1 MLRFSVSDDAN
12 LSVEFD
18 AEACVRALCAAL
30 DHLGG
35 PRALAAGVAA
45 AVASGDADAR
55 WHLVVLNV
63 LNVALVDRGAAERRS
78 GDLRHAKDVLLNHAR
93 LAGALVKATSGGR
106 CLAAAVRAKAAVA
119 LLQIGRARLR
129 TLGAV
134 VAAPAAGAK
143 RGDTSSAGLVAA
155 LERLATRDV
164 HDCVHD
170 LKNDRYLGSC
180 VFALLSFLKDA
191 AKAVAAQL
199 ARSLFMD
206 GAPRPP
212 ELVERCA
219 KDATVFPGGRERVM
233 QREDRGAQRPVQLG
247 RELEATAADGA
258 NLDTIW
264 LIVGAI
270 GVFSMQ
276 SGFAMLEVGTC
287 ASDHTKEILLKN
299 IVDIAIGT
307 ISWWALGYALA
318 TGADAFSDTGR
329 NGVVGTSGFFYLGNR
344 DTTYDGKLADQASWF
359 FALSFANT
367 SATIVSGAIA
377 ERCKLSAYFLISCAV
392 TSLIYPVAAHVAW
405 DDNGRMSPY
414 REKRLAFG
422 CGLIDFAGS
431 GVVHMTGGLSAL
443 VAAYFIGARNGRYTS
458 MGNPVPMR
466 QQSVVLQTLGTLT
479 LWIGWFYFNAV
490 STLSSDRAGLA
501 AHCCFNTILAGA
513 ASALTTVV
521 CANYAQGYVD
531 PSVCCNG
538 ILSGLVAI
546 TAGPMIA
553 LMYVTARTIGA
564 RQEHSCDIDCEMD
577 GSKHGILN
585 LLPPGTLDLTEAA
598 ADAAG
603 AGFARPRRAPG
614 DVELAPSLRGEEKD
628 DPVEL
633 TDQPAN
639 LELPPRA
646 SRGRSAASLLA
657 DVRAAHARGD
667 ADALVAAVA
676 EATDFEAWARDMRR
690 CAALR
695 TYAVP
700 GSSSAHWGPER
711 GFANLRRRSRS
722 FSDDD

>member
-1 MLRFSVSDDAN
+1 MV
-12 LSVEFD
+12 
-18 AEACVRALCAAL
+18 AL
-30 DHLGG
+30 
-35 PRALAAGVAA
+35 
-45 AVASGDADAR
+45 GDADAR
-55 WHLVVLNV
+55 L
-63 LNVALVDRGAAERRS
+63 
-78 GDLRHAKDVLLNHAR
+78 
-93 LAGALVKATSGGR
+93 
-106 CLAAAVRAKAAVA
+106 
-119 LLQIGRARLR
+119 
-129 TLGAV
+129 
-134 VAAPAAGAK
+134 
-143 RGDTSSAGLVAA
+143 AA
-155 LERLATRDV
+155 LEARIEE
-164 HDCVHD
+164 
-170 LKNDRYLGSC
+170 
-180 VFALLSFLKDA
+180 LS
-191 AKAVAAQL
+191 AQC
-199 ARSLFMD
+199 SW
-206 GAPRPP
+206 
-212 ELVERCA
+212 
-219 KDATVFPGGRERVM
+219 
-233 QREDRGAQRPVQLG
+233 G

-546 TAGPMIA
+546 TAGCATSNAAGAFITGVVAGPLYLASVFVVESVLKVDDVCNAVSVHFTNGAWGLLAASLFATPWYYDAAFATDRGERCAGVFYGGTGSSLVSALVFAALNSLWVLGPMIA

-598 ADAAG
+598 ADAAD
-603 AGFARPRRAPG
+603 ARDLRDLGRARPG

-646 SRGRSAASLLA
+646 A
-657 DVRAAHARGD
+657 
-667 ADALVAAVA
+667 
-676 EATDFEAWARDMRR
+676 
-690 CAALR
+690 
-695 TYAVP
+695 
-700 GSSSAHWGPER
+700 
-711 GFANLRRRSRS
+711 
-722 FSDDD
+722 

>member
-1 MLRFSVSDDAN
+1 MV
-12 LSVEFD
+12 
-18 AEACVRALCAAL
+18 AL
-30 DHLGG
+30 
-35 PRALAAGVAA
+35 
-45 AVASGDADAR
+45 GDADAR
-55 WHLVVLNV
+55 L
-63 LNVALVDRGAAERRS
+63 
-78 GDLRHAKDVLLNHAR
+78 
-93 LAGALVKATSGGR
+93 
-106 CLAAAVRAKAAVA
+106 
-119 LLQIGRARLR
+119 
-129 TLGAV
+129 
-134 VAAPAAGAK
+134 
-143 RGDTSSAGLVAA
+143 AA
-155 LERLATRDV
+155 LEARIEE
-164 HDCVHD
+164 
-170 LKNDRYLGSC
+170 
-180 VFALLSFLKDA
+180 LS
-191 AKAVAAQL
+191 AQC
-199 ARSLFMD
+199 SW
-206 GAPRPP
+206 
-212 ELVERCA
+212 
-219 KDATVFPGGRERVM
+219 
-233 QREDRGAQRPVQLG
+233 G

-443 VAAYFIGARNGRYTS
+443 VAAYFIGGARNGRYTS

-538 ILSGLVAI
+538 ILSPGSWPSQPVDDVCNAVSVHFTNGAWGLLAASLFA
-546 TAGPMIA
+546 TPWYYDAAFATDRGERCAGVFYGGTGSSLVSA
-553 LMYVTARTIGA
+553 LVFAA
-564 RQEHSCDIDCEMD
+564 LNSLWEHSCDIDCEMD

-598 ADAAG
+598 ADAAD
-603 AGFARPRRAPG
+603 ARDLRDLGRARPG

-646 SRGRSAASLLA
+646 A
-657 DVRAAHARGD
+657 
-667 ADALVAAVA
+667 
-676 EATDFEAWARDMRR
+676 
-690 CAALR
+690 
-695 TYAVP
+695 
-700 GSSSAHWGPER
+700 
-711 GFANLRRRSRS
+711 
-722 FSDDD
+722 